1 MNPFFSSTPAPG
13 YTQLHN
19 QPSPDT
25 DTLSTWEIINSP
37 MSASTQSTNTTS
49 PQLPSV
55 AQDQATKTTTETKP
69 KQITEAQPPRYN
81 DISGAVIIDWD
92 GSPRFL
98 SPQEEQERQTAL
110 ENAVREKMLGLPR
123 KTEFAWARP
132 DVSIEAGLPAYS
144 PGEKEMGKGDGDV

>member
-19 QPSPDT
+19 QPSSDT
-25 DTLSTWEIINSP
+25 EPPSTWENINPP
-37 MSASTQSTNTTS
+37 MSPSTQFTNTPS
-49 PQLPSV
+49 PEPPSI
-55 AQDQATKTTTETKP
+55 AQDQSTTTTATKQERT
-69 KQITEAQPPRYN
+69 AQHPPRYN
-81 DISGAVIIDWD
+81 DISGAVIVDWD

-132 DVSIEAGLPAYS
+132 DVSIGDGLPAYE
-144 PGEKEMGKGDGDV
+144 PAEKEMGKGEGDGVV